1 MRRLELS
8 LKPDALLEYVSSQI
22 NTFFPD
28 KSAIRKSDIYKCI
41 NTVLD
46 RIEVSFSAITLP
58 YYVKDKNSW
67 FNYLHGDHYS
77 VFLYLLSNDLY
88 KNGNE
93 KAAEKLFLLNKALFG
108 VDAFYQIELPQH
120 FIFVHPV
127 GTILGRAT
135 YADFFIVYQ
144 GVTIGAN
151 SNGIYP
157 VFKPETILY
166 SNSSVIGS
174 CKTGSSFVL
183 GSNSFIVDTEI
194 ADNKVVVGAYPTH
207 RILENKN
214 NLIKKYFS

>member
-8 LKPDALLEYVSSQI
+8 LKPDALSEYVSRQV

-28 KSAIRKSDIYKCI
+28 DTVIQRSDIYKSV
-41 NTVLD
+41 TSALD
-46 RIEVSFSAITLP
+46 RIEVSFSAVTLP

-77 VFLYLLSNDLY
+77 VFLYFLSNILY
-88 KNGNE
+88 KNENE
-93 KAAEKLFLLNKALFG
+93 KAAEKLFLLNKTLFG
-108 VDAFYQIELPQH
+108 IDTFYQIELPQH
-120 FIFVHPV
+120 FVFVHPI

-135 YADFFIVYQ
+135 YADYFVVYQ

-151 SNGIYP
+151 SDGIYP
-157 VFKPETILY
+157 VFKPETVLY

-174 CKTGSSFVL
+174 CKTGSGFVL
-183 GSNSFIVDTEI
+183 GSNSFIVDTDI

-207 RILENKN
+207 RVLENKN